1 MIIFSSM
8 LPANLRRGG
17 SAMRAFF
24 IAIAFS
30 CFVAAPILSQES
42 AVSDIATIQKTPDWM
57 KGSITKLEK
66 ELIAKYGQPEQA
78 RIKRGLRQV
87 SEYWRAQD
95 GDAAAFEDFA
105 RTNFAGDP
113 ATLDAMFNR
122 YEHLLEQF
130 YGHMHEINRE
140 FRQQAD
146 LDLGPILPFDGIF
159 GAYDPSAHF
168 LDDFFANKGAF
179 VVLLNF
185 PLTTLEERLTQGP
198 QWSRRQWAEVRL
210 TQVFSKRIPA
220 DVNLAIAQAAS
231 DSAEYIAQ
239 YNIWMHHL
247 LDQNGQRPFPPK
259 LRLLSHWNLRDEIK
273 ADYADTQNGLSKQRM
288 IQLVMEHIVRQT
300 IPQVVVNNPNVDWNP
315 RTNVL
320 TAAAEK
326 DSDLPPPAGIPVS
339 NAPEPN
345 TRYATLLKDFA
356 AVKKADPYSPTAPTF
371 IARRFDEDREIP
383 EKRVEAMFQQILT
396 SPLAPKVAKLIQSR
410 LGRPLEPFDIW
421 YDGFRPRGKYSEAEL
436 DAMVAKKYPTA
447 EAYQKDIPNLLVK
460 LGFTPEK
467 AAFLADNIIVDSARG
482 SGHAMGAEMRSEKAH
497 LRTRVEKTGMNYK
510 GYNIAIHEMG
520 HNVGQTFS
528 LNEID
533 HTLLKGV
540 PNTAFTEAL
549 AFVFQGRDLELLG
562 LAAPDARNEAL
573 KTLNDFWGA
582 FEISGV
588 GLVDMGVWHW
598 MYDHPNATPAQLQAA
613 TVEIAQN
620 IWNRYYAPVFGKKD
634 VVLLGIYSHMID
646 SFLYLP
652 DYSVGHMIAYQIEE
666 QMKKAGNT
674 GPEFERMAT
683 LGDVTPDL
691 WMEHAAGK
699 PVGPEPL
706 LAATEKALVLV
717 GSQP

>member
-1 MIIFSSM
+1 MTT
-8 LPANLRRGG
+8 
-17 SAMRAFF
+17 
-24 IAIAFS
+24 
-30 CFVAAPILSQES
+30 PIHPQES
-42 AVSDIATIQKTPDWM
+42 SVSDIATMQKARDWM
-57 KGSITKLEK
+57 KGSATKLEA
-66 ELIAKYGQPEQA
+66 ELTAKYGQPEQP
-78 RIKRGLRQV
+78 RIQRGLLQM

-95 GDAAAFEDFA
+95 GDAAEFEDFV

-122 YEHLLEQF
+122 YERLLEQLS
-130 YGHMHEINRE
+130 GHMHEINRE

-146 LDLGPILPFDGIF
+146 LDIGPMLPFDGIF
-159 GAYDPSAHF
+159 AAYDPAAHV

-198 QWSRRQWAEVRL
+198 KWTRRQWAEVRL
-210 TQVFSKRIPA
+210 AQAFSKRIPA
-220 DVNLAIAQAAS
+220 DVNLAIAQAGS
-231 DSAEYIAQ
+231 DTAEYIAQ

-247 LDQNGQRPFPPK
+247 LDQNGERPFPPK

-273 ADYADTQNGLSKQRM
+273 ADYADTQNGLRKQRM
-288 IQLVMEHIVRQT
+288 IQQVMEHIVRQT
-300 IPQVVVNNPNVDWNP
+300 IPQVVVNNPNVDWNL
-315 RTNVL
+315 RTNEVKP
-320 TAAAEK
+320 AAEK
-326 DSDLPPPAGIPVS
+326 DSDSPAPAGLPVS
-339 NAPEPN
+339 NAREPN
-345 TRYATLLKDFA
+345 TRYAMLLEAFA
-356 AVKKADPYSPTAPTF
+356 AEKKADPYSPTAPTF

-383 EKRVEAMFQQILT
+383 EKRVEAMFEQVLA
-396 SPLAPKVAKLIQSR
+396 SPLVPKVAKLIQSR

-421 YDGFRPRGKYSEAEL
+421 YDGFRPRGAYTEAQL
-436 DAMVAKKYPTA
+436 DDIVAKKYPTA

-467 AAFLADNIIVDSARG
+467 AQFLANNIIVDPARG

-497 LRTRVEKTGMNYK
+497 LRTRVEKNGMNYK
-510 GYNIAIHEMG
+510 GYNIAVHEMG
-520 HNVGQTFS
+520 HNVEQTFS

-533 HTLLKGV
+533 YTLLKGV
-540 PNTAFTEAL
+540 PNNAFTEAL

-562 LAAPDARNEAL
+562 LAAPDARSDAL
-573 KTLNDFWGA
+573 KTLNDFWSTYEMSA
-582 FEISGV
+582 V

-598 MYDHPNATPAQLQAA
+598 MYDHPKATPAQLQVA

-620 IWNRYYAPVFGKKD
+620 IWNRYYAPVFGTKD

-652 DYSVGHMIAYQIEE
+652 DYSMGYMIAYQIEE

-674 GPEFERMAT
+674 GSEFERMARM
-683 LGDVTPDL
+683 GDVTPDL
-691 WMEHAAGK
+691 WMENATGK

-706 LAATEKALVLV
+706 LAATEKALALV
-717 GSQP
+717 TAQP

>member
-1 MIIFSSM
+1 
-8 LPANLRRGG
+8 
-17 SAMRAFF
+17 MRTIYLAF
-24 IAIAFS
+24 AV
-30 CFVAAPILSQES
+30 CCLVATPVHPQES
-42 AVSDIATIQKTPDWM
+42 SVSDIAKIQGAPDWM
-57 KGSITKLEK
+57 IGSATQLEA
-66 ELIAKYGQPEQA
+66 ELTAKYGKSEQP
-78 RIKRGLRQV
+78 RIQRGLLQM

-95 GDAAAFEDFA
+95 GNAAAFEEFV

-122 YEHLLEQF
+122 YERLLEQLS
-130 YGHMHEINRE
+130 GHMHEINRE

-146 LDLGPILPFDGIF
+146 LDIGPMLPFDGIF
-159 GAYDPSAHF
+159 AAYDPAAHV

-198 QWSRRQWAEVRL
+198 KWTRRQWAEVRL
-210 TQVFSKRIPA
+210 AQAFSKRIPA
-220 DVNLAIAQAAS
+220 DVNLAIAQAGS
-231 DSAEYIAQ
+231 DTAEYIAQ

-247 LDQNGQRPFPPK
+247 LDQNGERPFPPK

-273 ADYADTQNGLSKQRM
+273 ADYADTQNGLRKQRM
-288 IQLVMEHIVRQT
+288 IQQVMEHIVRQT
-300 IPQVVVNNPNVDWNP
+300 IPQVVVNNPNVDWNL
-315 RTNVL
+315 RTNEVKP
-320 TAAAEK
+320 AAEK
-326 DSDLPPPAGIPVS
+326 DSDSPAPAGLPVS
-339 NAPEPN
+339 NAREPN
-345 TRYATLLKDFA
+345 TRYAMLLEAFA
-356 AVKKADPYSPTAPTF
+356 AEKKADPYSPTAPTF

-383 EKRVEAMFQQILT
+383 EKRVEAMFEQVLA
-396 SPLAPKVAKLIQSR
+396 SPLVPKVAKLIQSR

-421 YDGFRPRGKYSEAEL
+421 YDGFRPRGAYTEAQL
-436 DAMVAKKYPTA
+436 DDIVAKKYPTA

-467 AAFLADNIIVDSARG
+467 AQFLANNIIVDPARG

-497 LRTRVEKTGMNYK
+497 LRTRVEKNGMNYK
-510 GYNIAIHEMG
+510 GYNIAVHEMG
-520 HNVGQTFS
+520 HNVEQTFS

-533 HTLLKGV
+533 YTLLKGV
-540 PNTAFTEAL
+540 PNNAFTEAL

-562 LAAPDARNEAL
+562 LAAPDARSDAL
-573 KTLNDFWGA
+573 KTLNDFWSTYEMSA
-582 FEISGV
+582 V

-598 MYDHPNATPAQLQAA
+598 MYDHPKATPAQLQVA

-620 IWNRYYAPVFGKKD
+620 IWNRYYAPVFGTKD

-652 DYSVGHMIAYQIEE
+652 DYSMGYMIAYQIEE

-674 GPEFERMAT
+674 GSEFERMARM
-683 LGDVTPDL
+683 GDVTPDL
-691 WMEHAAGK
+691 WMENATGK

-706 LAATEKALVLV
+706 LAATEKALALV
-717 GSQP
+717 TAQP

>member
-1 MIIFSSM
+1 MRIISFALVVCCS
-8 LPANLRRGG
+8 
-17 SAMRAFF
+17 
-24 IAIAFS
+24 IAT
-30 CFVAAPILSQES
+30 PIHPQES
-42 AVSDIATIQKTPDWM
+42 SVSDTATIQRAPDWM
-57 KGSITKLEK
+57 KASATKLEAG
-66 ELIAKYGQPEQA
+66 LTAKYGKAEQP
-78 RIKRGLRQV
+78 RIQRGLLQM

-95 GDAAAFEDFA
+95 GDAAAFEEFVRA
-105 RTNFAGDP
+105 NFAGDP

-122 YEHLLEQF
+122 YERLLEQLS
-130 YGHMHEINRE
+130 GHMHEINRE

-159 GAYDPSAHF
+159 AAYDPAAHV
-168 LDDFFANKGAF
+168 LDDFFVNKGAF

-198 QWSRRQWAEVRL
+198 KWTRRQWAEVRL
-210 TQVFSKRIPA
+210 AQTFSKRIPA
-220 DVNLAIAQAAS
+220 DVNLAIAQAGS
-231 DSAEYIAQ
+231 DTAEYIAQ

-247 LDQNGQRPFPPK
+247 LDQNAERPFPPK

-273 ADYADTQNGLSKQRM
+273 ADYADSQNGLRKQRM
-288 IQLVMEHIVRQT
+288 IQQVMEHIVRQT

-315 RTNVL
+315 RTNEVQP
-320 TAAAEK
+320 AAEK
-326 DSDLPPPAGIPVS
+326 DFDSPAPAGLPVS

-345 TRYATLLKDFA
+345 TRYAMLLEAFTA
-356 AVKKADPYSPTAPTF
+356 ERKADPYSPTAPTF

-383 EKRVEAMFQQILT
+383 EKRVEAMFEQVLT
-396 SPLAPKVAKLIQSR
+396 SPLVPKVAKLIQSR

-421 YDGFRPRGKYSEAEL
+421 YDGFRPRGAYTEAQL
-436 DAMVAKKYPTA
+436 DAIVAKKYPTA
-447 EAYQKDIPNLLVK
+447 EAYQKDIPNLLVR

-467 AAFLADNIIVDSARG
+467 AQFLANNIMVDPARG

-497 LRTRVEKTGMNYK
+497 LRTRVETTGMNYK

-520 HNVGQTFS
+520 HNVEETFS

-540 PNTAFTEAL
+540 PNNAFTEAL

-562 LAAPDARNEAL
+562 LAAPDARSEAL
-573 KTLNDFWGA
+573 KTLNDFWGTY
-582 FEISGV
+582 EISGV

-598 MYDHPNATPAQLQAA
+598 MYDHPKATPAQLQAA
-613 TVEIAQN
+613 TVGIAQN
-620 IWNRYYAPVFGKKD
+620 IWNRYYAPVFGKTD

-652 DYSVGHMIAYQIEE
+652 DYSMGHMIAYQIEE

-674 GPEFERMAT
+674 GPEFERMAKM
-683 LGDVTPDL
+683 GQVTPDL
-691 WMEHAAGK
+691 WMKNATGK

-706 LAATEKALVLV
+706 LAATEKALALV
-717 GSQP
+717 SSQQ

>member
-1 MIIFSSM
+1 
-8 LPANLRRGG
+8 
-17 SAMRAFF
+17 MRAFF
-24 IAIAFS
+24 IAIVFS
-30 CFVAAPILSQES
+30 CFVATPMLSQES
-42 AVSDIATIQKTPDWM
+42 SVSDAATIKNTPDWM
-57 KGSITKLEK
+57 KGSVTKLER
-66 ELIAKYGQPEQA
+66 ELTVKYGAPEQP
-78 RIKRGLRQV
+78 RIKRGLEQV
-87 SEYWRAQD
+87 SQYWRAQD
-95 GDAAAFEDFA
+95 GDAAAFEEFA

-122 YEHLLEQF
+122 YERLLEQLS
-130 YGHMHEINRE
+130 GHMHEIGRE
-140 FRQQAD
+140 FREQAD

-159 GAYDPSAHF
+159 AAYDPSAHV

-185 PLTTLEERLTQGP
+185 PLTMLEERLTQGP
-198 QWSRRQWAEVRL
+198 KWTRRQWAEVRL
-210 TQVFSKRIPA
+210 TQYFSKRTPA
-220 DVNLAIAQAAS
+220 DVNLAIAQAGS

-247 LDQNGQRPFPPK
+247 LDQNGERLFPPK

-273 ADYADTQNGLSKQRM
+273 ADYAATKNGLRKQRI
-288 IQLVMEHIVRQT
+288 IQQVMEHIVRQT
-300 IPQVVVNNPNVDWNP
+300 IPQVVINNPNVDWNP
-315 RTNVL
+315 RTNEVKPA
-320 TAAAEK
+320 TET
-326 DSDLPPPAGIPVS
+326 DSDLPAPAGIPVN

-383 EKRVEAMFQQILT
+383 EKRVEAMFEQVLA
-396 SPLAPKVAKLIQSR
+396 SPLVPKIAKLIQSR

-421 YDGFRPRGKYSEAEL
+421 YDGFRPRAAYTEAQL
-436 DAMVAKKYPTA
+436 DAIVAEKYPTA
-447 EAYQKDIPNLLVK
+447 EAYQKNIPHLLVK
-460 LGFTPEK
+460 LGFAPEK
-467 AAFLADNIIVDSARG
+467 AAFLASNIIVDPARG

-510 GYNIAIHEMG
+510 GYNIAVHEMG
-520 HNVGQTFS
+520 HNVEQTFS

-562 LAAPDARNEAL
+562 LAAPDARSEAL
-573 KTLNDFWGA
+573 KTLGDFWGTY
-582 FEISGV
+582 EISGV

-613 TVEIAQN
+613 TVEIARN

-683 LGDVTPDL
+683 MGQVTPDL
-691 WMEHAAGK
+691 WMEHATGK
-699 PVGPEPL
+699 PVGPQPL
-706 LAATEKALVLV
+706 LAATEQALALIV
-717 GSQP
+717 SQQ

>member
-1 MIIFSSM
+1 
-8 LPANLRRGG
+8 
-17 SAMRAFF
+17 MRDLFF
-24 IAIAFS
+24 AIVFC
-30 CFVAAPILSQES
+30 CFVATPILSQES
-42 AVSDIATIQKTPDWM
+42 SVPDTATMQNTPDWM
-57 KGSITKLEK
+57 KGSVAKLEK
-66 ELIAKYGQPEQA
+66 ELTAKYGAPQQA
-78 RIKRGLRQV
+78 RISRGLTQV

-122 YEHLLEQF
+122 YERLLEQLS
-130 YGHMHEINRE
+130 GHMHEINRE

-159 GAYDPSAHF
+159 AAYDPSAHF

-185 PLTTLEERLTQGP
+185 PLTTLQERLTQGP
-198 QWSRRQWAEVRL
+198 QWTRRQWAEVRL
-210 TQVFSKRIPA
+210 AQAFSKRIPA
-220 DVNLAIAQAAS
+220 DVNLAIAQAGS

-247 LDQNGQRPFPPK
+247 LDQNGERPFPPK

-273 ADYADTQNGLSKQRM
+273 ADYADTQNGLRKQRM
-288 IQLVMEHIVRQT
+288 IQQVMEHIVRQT
-300 IPQVVVNNPNVDWNP
+300 IPLVVINNPNVDWNP
-315 RTNVL
+315 RTNAV
-320 TAAAEK
+320 TPAAEK
-326 DSDLPPPAGIPVS
+326 DSDLPAPTEIPVTS
-339 NAPEPN
+339 APEPD
-345 TRYATLLKDFA
+345 TRYAVLLKDFV

-383 EKRVEAMFQQILT
+383 EKRVEAMFEQVLA
-396 SPLAPKVAKLIQSR
+396 SPLVPQVAKLIQSR

-421 YDGFRPRGKYSEAEL
+421 YDGFRPRAAYTEAQL
-436 DAMVAKKYPTA
+436 DAIVAKKYPTA

-467 AAFLADNIIVDSARG
+467 AAFLANNIIVDPARG

-520 HNVGQTFS
+520 HNVEETFS
-528 LNEID
+528 LNDID
-533 HTLLKGV
+533 HTLLNGV

-549 AFVFQGRDLELLG
+549 AFVFQSRDMELLG
-562 LAAPDARNEAL
+562 LLHPTDNSRAL
-573 KTLNDFWGA
+573 ETLNDFWGA
-582 FEISGV
+582 
-588 GLVDMGVWHW
+588 
-598 MYDHPNATPAQLQAA
+598 Y
-613 TVEIAQN
+613 EIAGVVSSTWACGIGCTIIPAPRRSSSMMPRCKSRQN
-620 IWNRYYAPVFGKKD
+620 IWNRYYAPVFRKKD

-652 DYSVGHMIAYQIEE
+652 DYPMGHMIAYQIEE

-683 LGDVTPDL
+683 MGQVTPDL
-691 WMEHAAGK
+691 WMEHATGK

-717 GSQP
+717 GSKK